1 MSDTFLV
8 LFVSVVYVCTCRSL
22 QDEIRIACRGLSR
35 LSGQGYGRSVRGGG
49 NRPNRFCECAI
60 VGLHTTFNIAQC

>member
-49 NRPNRFCECAI
+49 AVTDQIDFANVP
-60 VGLHTTFNIAQC
+60 L